1 MVSPIYLIVIPLAVA
16 FFISFFDRL
25 GRGLSLTL
33 FYAGLIALTAISGS
47 WLLST
52 VTGIIGAEGALG
64 GQLSQAAG
72 TLVFTAGLEP
82 PLSIALAMGPQE
94 AFFLFFTNLAGL
106 GAAVVL
112 GRRMAA
118 ESVTAMVLF
127 LMVMLGAQGLVMTL
141 DLFNLFVF
149 LEISSIATYS
159 LIALERNRGSM
170 SAGFKYIIAGGIAS
184 ALFLIGTIYLYR
196 IAGSLAIADIIAAQ
210 PAAAGAAGVTA
221 VFLLAAALLIE
232 LKPFPANGWAL
243 DVYQAVQSGVVSVI
257 AVVNSAAVLFA
268 LYKVVPMLPTTL
280 IQSLLW
286 IGIITFF
293 ASNLIGLRQS
303 DVKRML
309 GYSSS
314 AQIGLLISALS
325 LSNLYGWSPRLQ
337 LLVFATIFF
346 GHLFSKAGLFWLTEV
361 QGEVNWRRWSGPAR
375 TGGLLLLGIFI
386 AALAGLPPFP
396 TFWAKWVLVKSI
408 ILQQPLF
415 VVLLLIGSL
424 SEAVYL
430 LRWFGRTV
438 HLRRAVVTAGPA
450 AGQTAVVPAE
460 ATARA
465 GVEEAS
471 SSPNASGASGA
482 SGATEPW
489 LTPAR
494 IAVPAFV
501 AAVLLTAGGVLAG
514 LAADVQVL
522 MFVPLAA
529 ALVLALLTWMPS
541 RLLGLVAAGLV
552 AATAAVYIPQMEGI
566 AAVFALVF
574 YGGGLLML
582 VATLYKRQA
591 SPAFYPLFAAL
602 VLSLGSLIQAASL
615 LEFFLAWEFM
625 TFSSYFLILL
635 GRNAEKPALTYM
647 TFSVGGAFTLMSG
660 MLLMTAVLP
669 AELFQGSLIAAKISG
684 QPLLAAAPG
693 IIGLGREA
701 LGTGPTGLLGGLAF
715 ALIAIGFLTKIGAA
729 GLHIWLPDAYAEAGD
744 DVTPLLSAVLSKAGI
759 FGLMLFVMLFPAALF
774 SWFDLPFVLRWV
786 GVLTA
791 FFGTLMAV
799 FEEDIKRV
807 FAYSSMGQLGYIV
820 LAVGLLNQ
828 LGWVTAL
835 YLSVI
840 HLLFKG
846 MLFLTAAAGTERTGT
861 RLMYRMGG
869 LIKKM
874 PVSFFSALIA
884 IIALSGVPP
893 LAGFGGK
900 WLLYNALT
908 ANNYVLLAAVAFFSS
923 TIAFLYLFRFIYTV
937 FLGQLKIEH
946 RQVREAPA
954 ALLLPQVLFILA
966 LMAVSMFPNRL
977 IQPLQSALAMFP
989 ADAGWQGGT
998 MVSSIGYW
1006 NGGAV
1011 MWITMSVFILM
1022 LLWLLFVQRKPQ
1034 PVSQFN
1040 IVYSAERPERPETTH
1055 YGYNFFAPYRKALG
1069 FLVTPLAG
1077 RFWHR
1082 VAEVTGS
1089 IGGDAR
1095 RIYTGNG
1102 QTYAL
1107 HILLFVTILYFL
1119 IAR

>member
-1 MVSPIYLIVIPLAVA
+1 
-16 FFISFFDRL
+16 
-25 GRGLSLTL
+25 
-33 FYAGLIALTAISGS
+33 
-47 WLLST
+47 
-52 VTGIIGAEGALG
+52 
-64 GQLSQAAG
+64 
-72 TLVFTAGLEP
+72 
-82 PLSIALAMGPQE
+82 
-94 AFFLFFTNLAGL
+94 
-106 GAAVVL
+106 
-112 GRRMAA
+112 
-118 ESVTAMVLF
+118 
-127 LMVMLGAQGLVMTL
+127 
-141 DLFNLFVF
+141 
-149 LEISSIATYS
+149 
-159 LIALERNRGSM
+159 
-170 SAGFKYIIAGGIAS
+170 FKYIIAGGIAS

-210 PAAAGAAGVTA
+210 PAAAGMAGVTA
-221 VFLLAAALLIE
+221 VFLLTAALLIE

-243 DVYQAVQSGVVSVI
+243 DVYQSVQSGVVSVI

-268 LYKVVPMLPTTL
+268 LYKVFPMLPAPLTNA
-280 IQSLLW
+280 LLW
-286 IGIITFF
+286 IGITTFF

-303 DVKRML
+303 SVKRML

-314 AQIGLLISALS
+314 AQIGLLISVLALS
-325 LSNLYGWSPRLQ
+325 AMYGWSGRLQ
-337 LLVFATIFF
+337 VIVFASIFF
-346 GHLFSKAGLFWLTEV
+346 GHIFSKAGLFWLTEV
-361 QGEVNWRRWSGPAR
+361 QEERGWKGWSGPRAA
-375 TGGLLLLGIFI
+375 GGVLLLAVFI

-408 ILQQPLF
+408 ILQQPL
-415 VVLLLIGSL
+415 VVAMLLLGSL
-424 SEAVYL
+424 CEAVYL

-438 HLRRAVVTAGPA
+438 HLRRTAA
-450 AGQTAVVPAE
+450 A
-460 ATARA
+460 
-465 GVEEAS
+465 S
-471 SSPNASGASGA
+471 WN
-482 SGATEPW
+482 
-489 LTPAR
+489 TPAR
-494 IAVPAFV
+494 IALPA
-501 AAVLLTAGGVLAG
+501 AAAAILLTVGGVIAG
-514 LAADVQVL
+514 LAADVEPL
-522 MFVPLAA
+522 MFLPLAAGLVLGLLVWLPSRLQGFIAA
-529 ALVLALLTWMPS
+529 ALVT
-541 RLLGLVAAGLV
+541 AAGALF
-552 AATAAVYIPQMEGI
+552 IPQMQGM
-566 AAVFALVF
+566 ASVFALVF

-582 VATLYKRQA
+582 IATLYKRQD
-591 SPAFYPLFAAL
+591 SPGFYPLFAAL
-602 VLSLGSLIQAASL
+602 VLSLGSLIQATGL
-615 LEFFLAWEFM
+615 LEFFLAWEIM

-635 GRNAEKPALTYM
+635 GREAEKPALNYA
-647 TFSVGGAFTLMSG
+647 TFSVGGAFVLMSG
-660 MLLMTAVLP
+660 MALMAAVLP
-669 AELFQGSLIAAKISG
+669 PEIFQGSLIAAQVSAE
-684 QPLLAAAPG
+684 PLLAAAPG
-693 IIGLGREA
+693 IIGQGRDVFA
-701 LGTGPTGLLGGLAF
+701 VAPNGFLGGLAF
-715 ALIAIGFLTKIGAA
+715 TLIAIGFLTKIGAA
-729 GLHIWLPDAYAEAGD
+729 GLHIWLPDAYAEAND

-759 FGLMLFVMLFPAALF
+759 FGLMLFVLLFPAALF
-774 SWFDLPFVLRWV
+774 SWFNLPFVLRWV

-828 LGWVTAL
+828 LGWTTAL
-835 YLSVI
+835 YLTVI

-846 MLFLTAAAGTERTGT
+846 MLFLTATAVIDRTGT
-861 RLMYRMGG
+861 RQMYRMGG
-869 LIKKM
+869 LIKNM
-874 PVSFFSALIA
+874 PISFISALIA

-946 RQVREAPA
+946 RRVREAPA
-954 ALLLPQVLFILA
+954 ALLLPQVVFILA
-966 LMAVSMFPNRL
+966 LMAVSMFPNLL

-989 ADAGWQGGT
+989 ADAGWQNGT

-1006 NGGAV
+1006 NGSAV

-1040 IVYSAERPERPETTH
+1040 IVFAAERPERPETTH

-1082 VAEVTGS
+1082 IAEVTGS
-1089 IGGDAR
+1089 IGGAAR

>member
-1 MVSPIYLIVIPLAVA
+1 MVSPIYLIAIPLAVG
-16 FFISFFDRL
+16 FFISFFDRI
-25 GRGLSLTL
+25 GRAVSLTL
-33 FYAGLIALTAISGS
+33 FYAGLTALAAISGS
-47 WLLST
+47 WLYSF
-52 VTGIIGAEGALG
+52 VQEV
-64 GQLSQAAG
+64 AAG
-72 TLVFTAGLEP
+72 AGNVELAAAKTLVFTAGFEP
-82 PLSIALAMGPQE
+82 PLSIALAMGLEE
-94 AFFLFFTNLAGL
+94 AFFLFFANLAGL
-106 GAAVVL
+106 GAALVL
-112 GRRMAA
+112 SRRISRG
-118 ESVTAMVLF
+118 SVTGMVLF
-127 LMVMLGAQGLVMTL
+127 LMVMLGAQGLIMTQ

-159 LIALERNRGSM
+159 LIALQRNSRSM

-210 PAAAGAAGVTA
+210 PAAAGASGVTA
-221 VFLLAAALLIE
+221 VFLLTAALLIE

-268 LYKVVPMLPTTL
+268 LYKVFPMLPSTL
-280 IQSLLW
+280 IQALLW

-337 LLVFATIFF
+337 LLVFATVFF

-361 QGEVNWRRWSGPAR
+361 QAEANWRRWSGPAK
-375 TGGLLLLGIFI
+375 TGGVLLLGVFI

-408 ILQQPLF
+408 IVQQPLF

-438 HLRRAVVTAGPA
+438 HLRRAVVAAGPA
-450 AGQTAVVPAE
+450 AEQASEGADEQAVAGSAAPQAQAPVQSPVQPPAP
-460 ATARA
+460 ATW
-465 GVEEAS
+465 
-471 SSPNASGASGA
+471 P
-482 SGATEPW
+482 
-489 LTPAR
+489 TPAR
-494 IAVPAFV
+494 VAVPAFV
-501 AAVLLTAGGVLAG
+501 AAVLLAAGGVLAG

-522 MFVPLAA
+522 MFIPLTA
-529 ALVLALLTWMPS
+529 ALILVLLAWMPS
-541 RLLGLVAAGLV
+541 RLLGLVATGLV
-552 AATAAVYIPQMEGI
+552 AATAAVYVPQMEGI

-582 VATLYKRQA
+582 IATLYKHQT

-635 GRNAEKPALTYM
+635 GRNAEKPALNYM

-669 AELFQGSLIAAKISG
+669 ADLFQGSLIAAKISA
-684 QPLLAAAPG
+684 QPLLAAAPA
-693 IIGLGREA
+693 IIQQGREVFSTA
-701 LGTGPTGLLGGLAF
+701 PAGLLGGLAF

-835 YLSVI
+835 YLSVL

-846 MLFLTAAAGTERTGT
+846 MLFLTSAAVVERTGT

-937 FLGQLKIEH
+937 FLGQLKIEN
-946 RQVREAPA
+946 RQIKEAPF
-954 ALLLPQVLFILA
+954 ALLLPQIVFIIA
-966 LMAVSMFPNRL
+966 IMAVSMYPNLL
-977 IQPLQSALAMFP
+977 IKPLQAALPMFSA
-989 ADAGWQGGT
+989 DSSWQGGT
-998 MVSSIGYW
+998 IASSIGYW
-1006 NGGAV
+1006 NGSAV
-1011 MWITMSVFILM
+1011 MYVTMAVFALM
-1022 LLWLLFVQRKPQ
+1022 LIWLLIVQRKPQ
-1034 PVSQFN
+1034 TVSQFN
-1040 IVYSAERPERPETTH
+1040 IVFAAERPERPETSH
-1055 YGYNFFAPYRKALG
+1055 YGHNFFAPYRKALG

-1082 VAEVTGS
+1082 IGEITGS
-1089 IGGDAR
+1089 VGGAAR
-1095 RIYTGNG
+1095 RLYTGNG

-1107 HILLFVTILYFL
+1107 HILLFVTLLYFV

>member
-94 AFFLFFTNLAGL
+94 AFFLFFANLAGL

-210 PAAAGAAGVTA
+210 PAAAGMAGVTA
-221 VFLLAAALLIE
+221 VFLLTAALLIE

-243 DVYQAVQSGVVSVI
+243 DVYQSVQSGVVSVI

-268 LYKVVPMLPTTL
+268 LYKVFPMLPAPLTNA
-280 IQSLLW
+280 LLW
-286 IGIITFF
+286 IGITTFF

-303 DVKRML
+303 SVKRML

-314 AQIGLLISALS
+314 AQIGLLISVLALS
-325 LSNLYGWSPRLQ
+325 AMYGWSGRLQ
-337 LLVFATIFF
+337 VIVFASIFF
-346 GHLFSKAGLFWLTEV
+346 GHIFSKAGLFWLTEV
-361 QGEVNWRRWSGPAR
+361 QEERGWKGWSGPRAA
-375 TGGLLLLGIFI
+375 GGVLLLALFI

-415 VVLLLIGSL
+415 VGMLLLGSL
-424 SEAVYL
+424 CEAVYL

-438 HLRRAVVTAGPA
+438 HLRRAA
-450 AGQTAVVPAE
+450 
-460 ATARA
+460 ATATA
-465 GVEEAS
+465 A
-471 SSPNASGASGA
+471 AA
-482 SGATEPW
+482 PW
-489 LTPAR
+489 KTPAR
-494 IAVPAFV
+494 IALPAAV
-501 AAVLLTAGGVLAG
+501 AAIVLTAGGVIAG
-514 LAADVQVL
+514 LAADVEPL
-522 MFVPLAA
+522 MFLPL
-529 ALVLALLTWMPS
+529 
-541 RLLGLVAAGLV
+541 AAGLV
-552 AATAAVYIPQMEGI
+552 LGLLVWLPSRLQGFIAAGLVTAAGALFIPQMQGI
-566 AAVFALVF
+566 ASVFALVF

-582 VATLYKRQA
+582 VATLYKRQD
-591 SPAFYPLFAAL
+591 SPGFYPLFAAL
-602 VLSLGSLIQAASL
+602 VLSLGSLIQATGL
-615 LEFFLAWEFM
+615 LEFFLAWEIM

-635 GRNAEKPALTYM
+635 GREAEKPALNYV
-647 TFSVGGAFTLMSG
+647 TFSVGGAFVLMSG
-660 MLLMTAVLP
+660 MALMAAVLP
-669 AELFQGSLIAAKISG
+669 PEIFRGSLIAAQVSAE
-684 QPLLAAAPG
+684 PLLAAAPG
-693 IIGLGREA
+693 IIGQGRDVFA
-701 LGTGPTGLLGGLAF
+701 VAPNGFLGGLAF

-729 GLHIWLPDAYAEAGD
+729 GLHIWLPDAYAEAND

-759 FGLMLFVMLFPAALF
+759 FGLMLFVLLFPAALF
-774 SWFDLPFVLRWV
+774 SWFNLPFVLRWV

-828 LGWVTAL
+828 LGWTTAL
-835 YLSVI
+835 YLTVI

-846 MLFLTAAAGTERTGT
+846 MLFLTATAVIDRTGT
-861 RLMYRMGG
+861 RQMYRMGG
-869 LIKKM
+869 LIKNM
-874 PVSFFSALIA
+874 PISFISALIA

-946 RQVREAPA
+946 RQVREAPV
-954 ALLLPQVLFILA
+954 ALLLPQVVFILA
-966 LMAVSMFPNRL
+966 LMAVSMFPNLL

-1089 IGGDAR
+1089 IGGAAR

>member
-1 MVSPIYLIVIPLAVA
+1 MVNPIYLIVIPLAVA
-16 FFISFFDRL
+16 FFISFFDRI
-25 GRGLSLTL
+25 GRAVSLTL
-33 FYAGLIALTAISGS
+33 FYAGLTALAAISGGWFVS
-47 WLLST
+47 FVQT
-52 VTGIIGAEGALG
+52 IIGSGAVVA
-64 GQLSQAAG
+64 SDV
-72 TLVFTAGLEP
+72 LVYTAGFEP
-82 PLSIALAMGPQE
+82 PLSIALAMGLEE
-94 AFFLFFTNLAGL
+94 AFFLFFANLAGL

-112 GRRMAA
+112 SRRMTRG
-118 ESVTAMVLF
+118 SVTGMVLF
-127 LMVMLGAQGLVMTL
+127 LMVMLGAQGLIMTQ

-159 LIALERNRGSM
+159 LIALERNNRSM

-268 LYKVVPMLPTTL
+268 LYKVFPMLPAAL

-337 LLVFATIFF
+337 LLVFATVFF
-346 GHLFSKAGLFWLTEV
+346 GHLFSKAGLFWLTAV
-361 QGEVNWRRWSGPAR
+361 QGSPNWRRWSGPAR
-375 TGGLLLLGIFI
+375 TGGILLLGIFM

-396 TFWAKWVLVKSI
+396 SFWAKWVLVKSI

-415 VVLLLIGSL
+415 VILLLIGSL

-438 HLRRAVVTAGPA
+438 HLRRAALATGP
-450 AGQTAVVPAE
+450 TAVVPAE
-460 ATARA
+460 ATANAEDAQA
-465 GVEEAS
+465 G
-471 SSPNASGASGA
+471 SSPDASAASAAAGENPA
-482 SGATEPW
+482 PW
-489 LTPAR
+489 PTPAR
-494 IAVPAFV
+494 VAVPAFV

-522 MFVPLAA
+522 LFIPLAA

-552 AATAAVYIPQMEGI
+552 IATGAVYVPQIEGI

-582 VATLYKRQA
+582 MATLYKRQT

-635 GRNAEKPALTYM
+635 GRDAEKPALNYM

-669 AELFQGSLIAAKISG
+669 AELFQGSLIAAKISA

-693 IIGLGREA
+693 IIQQGREVFA
-701 LGTGPTGLLGGLAF
+701 AAPAGLLGGLAF

-729 GLHIWLPDAYAEAGD
+729 GLHIWLPDAYTEAGD

-846 MLFLTAAAGTERTGT
+846 MLFLTAAAVTERTGT

-937 FLGQLKIEH
+937 FLGQLKFEH

-954 ALLLPQVLFILA
+954 LLLLPQIVFIIA
-966 LMAVSMFPNRL
+966 IMAISMYPNLL
-977 IQPLQSALAMFP
+977 IKPLQAALPMFSA
-989 ADAGWQGGT
+989 DSGWQGGT
-998 MVSSIGYW
+998 MLSAIGYW
-1006 NGGAV
+1006 NGNAV
-1011 MWITMSVFILM
+1011 IYVTMAVFALM
-1022 LLWLLFVQRKPQ
+1022 LIWLLIVQRKPQ
-1034 PVSQFN
+1034 TVSQFN
-1040 IVYSAERPERPETTH
+1040 IVFAAERPERPETTH
-1055 YGYNFFAPYRKALG
+1055 YGHNFYAPYRKALG

-1082 VAEVTGS
+1082 IAEITGS
-1089 IGGDAR
+1089 VGSAAR
-1095 RIYTGNG
+1095 RLYTGNG

-1107 HILLFVTILYFL
+1107 HILLFVTLLYFV

>member
-52 VTGIIGAEGALG
+52 VTGIIGSEGAIG

-94 AFFLFFTNLAGL
+94 AFFLFFANLAGL

-159 LIALERNRGSM
+159 LIALERSRGSM

-210 PAAAGAAGVTA
+210 PAAAGMAGVTA
-221 VFLLAAALLIE
+221 VFLLTAALLIE

-243 DVYQAVQSGVVSVI
+243 DVYQSVQSGVVSVI

-268 LYKVVPMLPTTL
+268 LYKVFPMLPAPLTNA
-280 IQSLLW
+280 LLW
-286 IGIITFF
+286 IGITTFF

-303 DVKRML
+303 SVKRML

-314 AQIGLLISALS
+314 AQIGLLISVLALS
-325 LSNLYGWSPRLQ
+325 AMYGWSGRLQ
-337 LLVFATIFF
+337 VIVFASIFF
-346 GHLFSKAGLFWLTEV
+346 GHIFSKAGLFWLTEV
-361 QGEVNWRRWSGPAR
+361 QEERGWKGWSGPRAA
-375 TGGLLLLGIFI
+375 GGVLLLAVFI

-408 ILQQPLF
+408 ILQQPL
-415 VVLLLIGSL
+415 VVAMLLLGSL
-424 SEAVYL
+424 CEAVYL

-438 HLRRAVVTAGPA
+438 HLRRTAA
-450 AGQTAVVPAE
+450 A
-460 ATARA
+460 
-465 GVEEAS
+465 S
-471 SSPNASGASGA
+471 WN
-482 SGATEPW
+482 
-489 LTPAR
+489 TPAR
-494 IAVPAFV
+494 IALPA
-501 AAVLLTAGGVLAG
+501 AAAAILLTVGGVIAG
-514 LAADVQVL
+514 LAADVEPL
-522 MFVPLAA
+522 MFLPLAAGLVLGLLVWLPSRLQGFIAA
-529 ALVLALLTWMPS
+529 ALVT
-541 RLLGLVAAGLV
+541 AAGALF
-552 AATAAVYIPQMEGI
+552 IPQMQGM
-566 AAVFALVF
+566 ASVFALVF

-582 VATLYKRQA
+582 IATLYKRQD
-591 SPAFYPLFAAL
+591 SPGFYPLFAAL
-602 VLSLGSLIQAASL
+602 VLSLGSLIQATGL
-615 LEFFLAWEFM
+615 LEFFLAWEIM

-635 GRNAEKPALTYM
+635 GREAEKPALNYA
-647 TFSVGGAFTLMSG
+647 TFSVGGAFVLMSG
-660 MLLMTAVLP
+660 MALMAAVLP
-669 AELFQGSLIAAKISG
+669 PEIFQGSLIAAQVSAE
-684 QPLLAAAPG
+684 PLLAAAPG
-693 IIGLGREA
+693 IIGQGRDVFA
-701 LGTGPTGLLGGLAF
+701 VAPNGFLGGLAF
-715 ALIAIGFLTKIGAA
+715 TLIAIGFLTKIGAA
-729 GLHIWLPDAYAEAGD
+729 GLHIWLPDAYAEAND

-759 FGLMLFVMLFPAALF
+759 FGLMLFVLLFPAALF
-774 SWFDLPFVLRWV
+774 SWFNLPFVLRWV

-828 LGWVTAL
+828 LGWTTAL
-835 YLSVI
+835 YLTVI

-846 MLFLTAAAGTERTGT
+846 MLFLTATAVIDRTGT
-861 RLMYRMGG
+861 RQMYRMGG
-869 LIKKM
+869 LIKNM
-874 PVSFFSALIA
+874 PISFISALIA

-946 RQVREAPA
+946 RRVREAPA
-954 ALLLPQVLFILA
+954 ALLLPQVVFILA
-966 LMAVSMFPNRL
+966 LMAVSMFPNLL

-989 ADAGWQGGT
+989 ADAGWQNGT

-1006 NGGAV
+1006 NGSAV

-1040 IVYSAERPERPETTH
+1040 IVFAAERPERPETTH

-1082 VAEVTGS
+1082 IAEVTGS
-1089 IGGDAR
+1089 IGGAAR